1 VLSVVAPPVGLG
13 VLAAT
18 ATGSATLAGVGG
30 LVGHFWRNI
39 PKTELEALGAVL
51 DDGQAALVVV
61 AVDRDATEIDR
72 SLART
77 EKKVIQK
84 YEKGDLE
91 GAYAE
96 AEKGIEK
103 LEVTL

>member
-1 VLSVVAPPVGLG
+1 
-13 VLAAT
+13 
-18 ATGSATLAGVGG
+18 
-30 LVGHFWRNI
+30 
-39 PKTELEALGAVL
+39 
-51 DDGQAALVVV
+51 VVV